1 MPPGASD
8 RDNRTV
14 RLVADRAGIRLDQ
27 YICQSCTGISRTSV
41 QRLIGDGHV
50 SLNDMAAKASQ
61 KIRPGDLIVVHVP
74 PPEPSLLLVPESI
87 PLDILYEDADIV
99 VVNKPAGVTVY
110 PAPGHPRQTLMNAIL
125 AHCPDVSKIDGSVRP
140 GIVHRLDKDTSG
152 VMVVAKNKAA
162 HLNLS
167 AQLKNR
173 RVLKQYLVLVRG
185 NPAPDR
191 GTVEAPIGRHPR
203 DRKRMAVISGG
214 RHARTLYRVVRRL
227 GSYALVEATLE
238 TGRTHQIR
246 VHFSH
251 AGWPVAGDG
260 VYGAKVG
267 WLGRQFVHASRL
279 GLRLPSNG
287 EWVVFSAELPRDLKE
302 ALERAGDG

>member
-1 MPPGASD
+1 M
-8 RDNRTV
+8 
-14 RLVADRAGIRLDQ
+14 ADRSGVRLDQ
-27 YICQSCTGISRTSV
+27 YICQSDTGISRTSV

-50 SLNDMAAKASQ
+50 TLNDMAAKASQ
-61 KIRPGDLIVVHVP
+61 KIRAGDVVLVNVP
-74 PPEPSLLLVPESI
+74 PPEPSPLLVPENI
-87 PLDILYEDADIV
+87 PLDIVHEDADIV

-110 PAPGHPRQTLMNAIL
+110 PAPGHPHQTLMNAIL
-125 AHCPDVSKIDGSVRP
+125 AHCPDVSRIDGSVRP

-162 HLNLS
+162 QLNLS

-185 NPAPDR
+185 NPVPEQ

-203 DRKRMAVISGG
+203 DRKRMAVVSGG
-214 RHARTLYRVVRRL
+214 RQARTLYRVVRRV
-227 GSYALVEATLE
+227 GRYALVEATLE

-251 AGWPVAGDG
+251 VGWPVAGDG
-260 VYGAKVG
+260 VYGVKVG

-279 GLRLPSNG
+279 GLRLPSNN
-287 EWVVFSAELPRDLKE
+287 EWAVFSAELPRDLAE
-302 ALERAGDG
+302 ALEEAGRG